1 MIEKKSIVDAV
12 VPVDKHWTNRKR
24 RYVRQHLLHQVRPV
38 GKLGA
43 HEGDPLISHPSI
55 DLADRVRIVKVRV
68 YGEGDRTYG
77 GVIDKRAG
85 KPDEV
90 GEIRKVA
97 VQPVDLALAGRAPL
111 GLA

>member
-1 MIEKKSIVDAV
+1 MRVALVRRFGGIEDVELGELPDPA
-12 VPVDKHWTNRKR
+12 PAAG
-24 RYVRQHLLHQVRPV
+24 QV
-38 GKLGA
+38 L
-43 HEGDPLISHPSI
+43 
-55 DLADRVRIVKVRV
+55 VRV
-68 YGEGDRTYG
+68 YGAGDRTYG